1 MVKSGQSHDFQ
12 PRKSMDLIELQPLRS
27 APSFRGIEL
36 PRNQTK
42 ETKGRE
48 KALVVGKLG
57 VEHLVLS
64 LGWKKHC
71 IIPLVHDH
79 LVWFTCGSKVG
90 WQVAFVGVEH
100 GLYSEA
106 NAKSDHYDYH

>member
-1 MVKSGQSHDFQ
+1 M
-12 PRKSMDLIELQPLRS
+12 
-27 APSFRGIEL
+27 
-36 PRNQTK
+36 
-42 ETKGRE
+42 
-48 KALVVGKLG
+48 GKLG

-64 LGWKKHC
+64 LGLKKHC

-79 LVWFTCGSKVG
+79 LVWFICGSKIG

-106 NAKSDHYDYH
+106 NAKSDHYDYPLILLFLVLLLLIQRPC